1 MLLIDSRYQQNNN
14 KYLISKWIRDVCI
27 IYNDKNNENLVSNV
41 QNFFKDAKDF
51 TDKKIKDKKKL
62 DEMKKS
68 DIKSKGEN
76 DTIIKIPKYEEIIKG
91 KKFYNYKK
99 QDIEK
104 EEKNNTDKSN
114 DINDKM
120 ISNSSNAL
128 NGLNIFNKDNNL
140 SFLNKKF
147 DMNSCTK
154 MIQINNI
161 NEQKTNNCTIL

>member
-1 MLLIDSRYQQNNN
+1 
-14 KYLISKWIRDVCI
+14 
-27 IYNDKNNENLVSNV
+27 
-41 QNFFKDAKDF
+41 
-51 TDKKIKDKKKL
+51 
-62 DEMKKS
+62 MKKS

-91 KKFYNYKK
+91 KQFYNYKK

-147 DMNSCTK
+147 DMNSYTK